1 LRYTVELTT
10 AAARQLRKIEPG
22 MRRRLLLALRDL
34 EMDPRPHGCRKLA
47 GYDDAWRVRVGD
59 FRILYE
65 VNDMVL
71 TVTVFRLG
79 NRRDIYET

>member
-1 LRYTVELTT
+1 LSYTVELTT
-10 AAARQLRKIEPG
+10 AAARQLRKIEPTT
-22 MRRRLLLALRDL
+22 RRRLLLALRGL
-34 EMDPRPHGCRKLA
+34 ETDPRPHGCRKLA

-65 VNDMVL
+65 VHDTVL

-79 NRRDIYET
+79 NRRDIYDA